1 MRFAKATDVRRS
13 ETGEWAGEVAEGW
26 DILGNAN
33 GGYLLG
39 LVGRALVGETGRP
52 DPVSVTA
59 HYLAPG
65 KPGPARVEAVVVRE
79 GKRFTTARALLSVSG
94 RPTMAVLGSFGDL
107 SALNGP
113 EHIDG
118 GPPALPPVDA
128 CLRIDPQNP
137 VAPPF
142 ASKVDIRMDPAD
154 AGFWQGQPSGRLR
167 MGGWLRLPDD
177 EPMDTL
183 GLLLAA
189 DAFPP
194 TAFNGDLPLGW
205 TPTLE
210 LTVHVRRR
218 PAPGWLRCINRTR
231 FVSSGFLEMDGE
243 IWDAS
248 DHLVVQSRQLAL
260 VPRG

>member
-1 MRFAKATDVRRS
+1 MTFAKATEVRRS
-13 ETGEWAGEVAEGW
+13 EPDVWAGEVAEGW

-39 LVGRALVGETGRP
+39 LVGRALVGET
-52 DPVSVTA
+52 
-59 HYLAPG
+59 
-65 KPGPARVEAVVVRE
+65 
-79 GKRFTTARALLSVSG
+79 
-94 RPTMAVLGSFGDL
+94 AVLGSFG
-107 SALNGP
+107 
-113 EHIDG
+113 
-118 GPPALPPVDA
+118 V
-128 CLRIDPQNP
+128 
-137 VAPPF
+137 
-142 ASKVDIRMDPAD
+142 
-154 AGFWQGQPSGRLR
+154 
-167 MGGWLRLPDD
+167 
-177 EPMDTL
+177 
-183 GLLLAA
+183 LAA

-243 IWDAS
+243 VWDAS
-248 DHLVVQSRQLAL
+248 GHLVVQSRQLAL